1 MKDRHRAPVLIIGAH
16 RSGTTATARALE
28 LLGLQIGQHLDSH
41 REPYGLQRL
50 HEDYLRRAGA
60 AWYEPGPFLDR
71 LKPPQ
76 GQRECVDY
84 LRRNVRENFANI
96 FGYRN
101 NIEGFWRRARLNFG
115 AAWGW
120 KEPRTTLFAPAW
132 LEIFPDARI
141 IHVVRDPL
149 AAAASIQKRELK
161 FQATGDA
168 PSGKIDN
175 FDYCVAL
182 VRTYIEAGARL
193 ATSANYRSVRFEDL
207 QANSAKVLAELGG
220 FAGLDFTHT
229 QLTRAAATIR
239 PEGVRSTSA

>member
-1 MKDRHRAPVLIIGAH
+1 MIGAH

-50 HEDYLRRAGA
+50 HEDYLRRGGA
-60 AWYEPGPFLDR
+60 SWYEPEPFLER
-71 LKPPQ
+71 LKTPQ
-76 GQRECVDY
+76 GRRECVDH
-84 LRRNVRENFANI
+84 LRRNVRENFGNV

-101 NIEGFWRRARLNFG
+101 NIEGLWLRARLKLG
-115 AAWGW
+115 TAWGW

-149 AAAASIQKRELK
+149 AAAASIQGRELK
-161 FQATGDA
+161 FQAAGDT

-175 FDYCVAL
+175 LDYCVAL
-182 VRTYIEAGARL
+182 VRTYIEAGERL
-193 ATSANYRSVRFEDL
+193 AGSANYRSVRFEDL
-207 QANSAKVLAELGG
+207 QANSAKVLTELGR
-220 FAGLDFTHT
+220 FADLDFTAA
-229 QLTRAAATIR
+229 QLAKAAATIR
-239 PEGVRSTSA
+239 PENAAAKSA

>member
-1 MKDRHRAPVLIIGAH
+1 MKDRHRAPMLIIGAH

-28 LLGLQIGQHLDSH
+28 LLGLQIGQHLDTH

-50 HEDYLRRAGA
+50 HEDYLCRVGA
-60 AWYEPGPFLDR
+60 SWYEPEPFLDR
-71 LKPPQ
+71 LKTPQ
-76 GQRECVDY
+76 GQRDCVDH
-84 LRRNVRENFANI
+84 LRRNVRENFGNV

-101 NIEGFWRRARLNFG
+101 DIEGLWRRARLKLG

-149 AAAASIQKRELK
+149 AAAASIQRRELK
-161 FQATGDA
+161 FQAAGDT

-175 FDYCVAL
+175 LDYCVAL
-182 VRTYIEAGARL
+182 VRTYIEAGERL
-193 ATSANYRSVRFEDL
+193 AGSANYRSVRFEDL
-207 QANSAKVLAELGG
+207 QANSAKVLTELGR
-220 FAGLDFTHT
+220 FADLDFTAT
-229 QLTRAAATIR
+229 QLAKAAATIR
-239 PEGVRSTSA
+239 PEGVRSTST